1 MKSSFFKPPVSRTR
15 ETEMT
20 TSWAKDPSPKR
31 TMKLCLNV
39 FTILAVLNGS
49 LAARLGIR
57 SASEKDQDW
66 CKNGMEPE
74 KYSLVNSVCED
85 CADIYKIPEVYD
97 LCK

>member
-1 MKSSFFKPPVSRTR
+1 M
-15 ETEMT
+15 
-20 TSWAKDPSPKR
+20 
-31 TMKLCLNV
+31 TMKLCLIV
-39 FTILAVLNGS
+39 ATSLAVRAGS

-85 CADIYKIPEVYD
+85 CADIFRNYPGVYG